1 MQIMIDG
8 TDITGYI
15 KFQGLKWSR
24 NDVDGPTAGRNMA
37 GNMIRD
43 RVGTKIRM
51 DISCRPLKDS
61 EHKNLMQLLMPEFV
75 SVYYD
80 DPVYGTGT
88 KVMYANNH
96 ASEYCILRPN
106 DDEYWHNVSFPLIER

>member
-15 KFQGLKWSR
+15 KFQGLKWAR

-43 RVGTKIRM
+43 RVGTKMRM
-51 DISCRPLKDS
+51 DISCRPLKDA
-61 EHKNLMQLLMPEFV
+61 EHKMLMQLLMPEFI

-96 ASEYCILRPN
+96 DSEYCIKKPN
-106 DDEYWHNVSFPLIER
+106 GEEYWHNVSFPLIER